1 MIAVEKR
8 NIKNSEMNNNME
20 DIEEIETIVKPR
32 LLKKKP
38 IKTKKNAKK
47 KAVKKTKKTKK
58 CSRK

>member
-1 MIAVEKR
+1 
-8 NIKNSEMNNNME
+8 MNNNME